1 MELEDK
7 AKVVAPD
14 WGTKFVQFLAARLLN
29 IEKTGSILNFKSP
42 KVANVF
48 EKSEKFVKSFFF
60 VCEYECQ
67 PKSAQFLSL
76 CKIRKSRDFVLLN
89 NSCFSLIPNPSSTRG
104 CLLLQHNNNNT

>member
-1 MELEDK
+1 MHHRRRMELEDK

-48 EKSEKFVKSFFF
+48 EKSEKFVKSFFLF
-60 VCEYECQ
+60 VSMNASQ
-67 PKSAQFLSL
+67 K
-76 CKIRKSRDFVLLN
+76 VLN
-89 NSCFSLIPNPSSTRG
+89 F
-104 CLLLQHNNNNT
+104 